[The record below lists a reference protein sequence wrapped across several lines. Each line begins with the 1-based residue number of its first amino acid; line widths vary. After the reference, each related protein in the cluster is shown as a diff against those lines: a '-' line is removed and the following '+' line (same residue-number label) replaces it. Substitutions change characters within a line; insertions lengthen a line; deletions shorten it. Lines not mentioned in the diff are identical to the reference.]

1 MHPFTIEQLTAQHA
15 RDLSAQAAQRAL
27 VASYKGAN
35 GRKSPLL
42 SRLGARLRARRRQV
56 PVLVLVP
63 LHGVRTIKGKAWNGK
78 EAC

>member
-15 RDLSAQAAQRAL
+15 RDLSARAAQKAL
-27 VASYKGAN
+27 VASYKGAS
-35 GRKSPLL
+35 GRTFPLL
-42 SRLGARLRARRRQV
+42 SRLGARLRARRRPV

-63 LHGVRTIKGKAWNGK
+63 LHSVRTIKANAWDGK